1 MKTKLLVL
9 FLLFLFSPGI
19 AQDLSGLRVLLYT
32 KNGKGY
38 VHDNIPQ
45 AIRCFDSLAR
55 KHRFQLKATE
65 DPGVFTAEE
74 LTKTDLVVFAST
86 NNEVFE
92 TNAQRLAFRQYI
104 EAGGLFLG
112 IHSVLGTE
120 RNWTWFKQFLGGTF
134 AWHPRFQPFEVLNIR
149 PDHPSV
155 KAIPVKWV
163 RKDECYFMKELYPG
177 PEVLLVADLQSL
189 KLDSAETVRFELNKG
204 GFARYY
210 PSVWQHRFDGGLA
223 WITALGHDKSD
234 YSNPEFVGHLTQ
246 AMGYMKKQRRKL
258 DFSRAYAKTHDEP
271 LLFTNH

>member
-1 MKTKLLVL
+1 MKTIFSIVFI
-9 FLLFLFSPGI
+9 FLLLPQGI
-19 AQDLSGLRVLLYT
+19 AQKLSGIRVLLYT

-38 VHDNIPQ
+38 VHDNIPH
-45 AIRCFDSLAR
+45 AIRCFDSLAF
-55 KHRFQLKATE
+55 KHRFHLKTSE
-65 DPGVFTAEE
+65 DPGVFNAGE
-74 LTKTDLVVFAST
+74 LVNTDLVIFAST
-86 NNEVFE
+86 NNDVFE
-92 TNAQRLAFRQYI
+92 TDAQRLAFRHYI

-120 RNWTWFKQFLGGTF
+120 RNWTWFKQFLGGSF

-149 PDHPSV
+149 QDHPSV
-155 KAIPVKWV
+155 QDIPLKWV

-177 PEVLLVADLQSL
+177 PEVLLVADMQSL
-189 KLDSAETVRFELNKG
+189 KLDSAETRRFELNKG

-246 AMGYMKKQRRKL
+246 AMAYLKKQKKKR
-258 DFSRAYAKTHDEP
+258 DFSRAYARTHDEP
-271 LLFTNH
+271 IRFTAH

>member
-1 MKTKLLVL
+1 MKTIFTAIFIWFVL
-9 FLLFLFSPGI
+9 TPGFT
-19 AQDLSGLRVLLYT
+19 QNLSGIKVLLYT

-38 VHDNIPQ
+38 VHDNIPH

-55 KHRFQLKATE
+55 KHRFQLKASE
-65 DPGVFTAEE
+65 DPGVFNASE
-74 LTKTDLVVFAST
+74 LLKTDLVIFAST
-86 NNEVFE
+86 NNDVFE
-92 TNAQRLAFRQYI
+92 TNAQRLAFRHYI

-120 RNWTWFKQFLGGTF
+120 RNWTWFKQFLGGSF

-149 PDHPSV
+149 RDHPSV
-155 KAIPVKWV
+155 KEIPVKWV

-177 PEVLLVADLQSL
+177 PEVLLVADMQSL
-189 KLDSAETVRFELNKG
+189 KLDSAEAIRFERNKG
-204 GFARYY
+204 SFARYY

-246 AMGYMKKQRRKL
+246 AMEYLKKQKKKR
-258 DFSRAYAKTHDEP
+258 DFSQAYAKTHDEP
-271 LLFTNH
+271 LRLTDH